1 MKKNVFLKLASAL
14 LVLCLAS
21 TCAIGTTFAKYTTAD
36 SASDTAR
43 VAKWGITVATSGS
56 LFGKDYAANS
66 AGTGADTITTA
77 TSQSV
82 ATATIA
88 GNRDKNIVAP
98 GTKNA
103 VGFQVKL
110 SGTPEVAY
118 DVIASHTTASL
129 EDIWLGEGT
138 YGVMVLQKGLNAAS
152 DVIGLYTEDAG
163 TYTKVTAGS
172 WVSGKDYYALT
183 DEATVAAGQKYY
195 PIQWKVVADGADKVT
210 TITATSDIKQI
221 AADIATALNN
231 LKGDAN
237 DPLDVTYTLTWE
249 WAFYVDAATDAKDT
263 ILGNLMAGG
272 VAVVKTTDGGNT
284 YKAPADGTDYNLDIY
299 FDLSVTVSQED

>member
-43 VAKWGITVATSGS
+43 VAKWGITVSTSGT
-56 LFGKDYAANS
+56 LFGKDYAAHS
-66 AGTGADTITTA
+66 AGTDADSITTA
-77 TSQSV
+77 ISQSV

-88 GNRDKNIVAP
+88 DNRDKNIVAP
-98 GTKNA
+98 GTKNET
-103 VGFQVKL
+103 GFQVKL

-118 DVIASHTTASL
+118 DVIASNTTASL

-138 YGVMVLQKGLNAAS
+138 YGVMVLQAGLNAAS
-152 DVIGLYTEDAG
+152 NVIGLYTEDAG

-172 WVSGKDYYALT
+172 WVSGTDYYALT
-183 DEATVAAGQKYY
+183 DEATVAAGDKYY
-195 PIQWKVVADGADKVT
+195 PIQWKVVAAGADKVD
-210 TITATSDIKQI
+210 TITATSDITDI

-231 LKGDAN
+231 LQGDAN
-237 DPLDVTYTLTWE
+237 NPLEVTYTLTWE
-249 WAFYVDAATDAKDT
+249 WKFEVDDATNAKDT
-263 ILGNLMAGG
+263 ILGNLMAG

-284 YKAPADGTDYNLDIY
+284 YKAPVDGNDYNLDIY
-299 FDLSVTVSQED
+299 FDLFVTVNQAN